1 MKKILCVMLSLVIV
15 LGLLSACSGKDEPA
29 ANGTPADQPAANTP
43 ADSQPAQ
50 PKPDSKTITVAK
62 TGPLVGLDQHAN
74 SDGVSLEV
82 IATLLD
88 GLVTL
93 DAEGNLVPT
102 MAERWDVS
110 DDGLTYTFYLRDAQW
125 SNGTPVTAADFE
137 YSWKRN
143 VDPATASNYNY
154 EAVTAGIKNA
164 EAIINGEMAS
174 SELGVTAKDDK
185 TLVVELD
192 HIVPFFTAMLIR
204 CSFMPLNQEFVESQG
219 DNYGKSPESII
230 SCGPYVLT
238 YWDYANNV
246 TVSKNETYW
255 NASNIGIDEIN
266 FRTVADQQT
275 AAMLFQSGEVDFAE
289 ISGDLVDLYANDPS
303 FSKVQEVHVA
313 YIMANIDKN
322 EMLQN
327 VNLRRA
333 LAMAYNKEAIADQVM
348 KNGAVAAN
356 FLVGYKL
363 CTGPDGKEFRDTS
376 DTYLTYNAA
385 EAQSCWESAKQELG
399 VESLELKLT
408 HYDDSVS
415 IAVSEYIAAQIEEN
429 LPGISIIL
437 DTQPKKN
444 AIEMGQN
451 GDFDL
456 FLFRWGPDY
465 KDPLAFLELL
475 KSDASYNWGKYNNA
489 EFDNIITETKTGS
502 LAGDAAGRWEELKRA
517 EKILLADD
525 VGVFPVYQNG
535 LAVLINQSI
544 HNLDVRNVGVTYNY
558 RIVTMDN

>member
-230 SCGPYVLT
+230 SCGP
-238 YWDYANNV
+238 
-246 TVSKNETYW
+246 
-255 NASNIGIDEIN
+255 
-266 FRTVADQQT
+266 
-275 AAMLFQSGEVDFAE
+275 
-289 ISGDLVDLYANDPS
+289 
-303 FSKVQEVHVA
+303 
-313 YIMANIDKN
+313 
-322 EMLQN
+322 
-327 VNLRRA
+327 
-333 LAMAYNKEAIADQVM
+333 
-348 KNGAVAAN
+348 
-356 FLVGYKL
+356 
-363 CTGPDGKEFRDTS
+363 
-376 DTYLTYNAA
+376 
-385 EAQSCWESAKQELG
+385 
-399 VESLELKLT
+399 
-408 HYDDSVS
+408 
-415 IAVSEYIAAQIEEN
+415 
-429 LPGISIIL
+429 
-437 DTQPKKN
+437 
-444 AIEMGQN
+444 
-451 GDFDL
+451 
-456 FLFRWGPDY
+456 
-465 KDPLAFLELL
+465 
-475 KSDASYNWGKYNNA
+475 
-489 EFDNIITETKTGS
+489 
-502 LAGDAAGRWEELKRA
+502 
-517 EKILLADD
+517 
-525 VGVFPVYQNG
+525 
-535 LAVLINQSI
+535 
-544 HNLDVRNVGVTYNY
+544 
-558 RIVTMDN
+558 